1 MNIGQLK
8 GDIFSNKVYLVMVLG
23 VQLVMRLESC
33 VHGCGPG
40 DPQQQQ
46 TWGVLGCVSSPQC
59 PELCTSSRRQ
69 EGSLD
74 H

>member
-1 MNIGQLK
+1 
-8 GDIFSNKVYLVMVLG
+8 MVLG
-23 VQLVMRLESC
+23 GQLVMRLGSC

-40 DPQQQQ
+40 DPQQQ
-46 TWGVLGCVSSPQC
+46 TWGVLGCVSSPQS
-59 PELCTSSRRQ
+59 PESCTSSRRQ